1 MFGGGKKKPKVSA
14 KIESLIGAQTE
25 IRGDVIFSGGLHV
38 DGVVKGNVIAEEG
51 RESVLSL
58 SERGTIEGEVR
69 VANVM
74 LNGTV
79 IGDVYAD
86 THIELAP
93 QAKVSGNVY
102 YSLIEMS
109 MGAEVNGSLIHRTS
123 ADKPLLT
130 LAKDEKKKT
139 QGTDS
144 E

>member
-1 MFGGGKKKPKVSA
+1 MFGAKKKPKVSA

-25 IRGDVIFSGGLHV
+25 IRGDVVFSGGLHV
-38 DGVVKGNVIAEEG
+38 DGVVKGNVIAEEE

-130 LAKDEKKKT
+130 LAKDEKKK
-139 QGTDS
+139 QGAAES